1 MTIAVMWRVFFSSF
15 VFLIASISTVSA
27 ATLDVEIVGIASDSG
42 DVHVALYNDPAGF
55 PKSQGMLI
63 ETEAPIK
70 NGIALATFKNLT
82 PGRYAIAIYHDENDN
97 NKFDQGLF
105 GIPLEDF
112 GFSNDVTVFLSP
124 PEFEDAAFDV
134 LEIGTRIRIHLNR

>member
-1 MTIAVMWRVFFSSF
+1 MTVAIMWRTLFTSF
-15 VFLIASISTVSA
+15 IFLIASICAASA
-27 ATLDVEIVGIASDSG
+27 LTLDVEIVGVANDSG

-55 PKSQGMLI
+55 PKSQGMMI

-70 NGIALATFKNLT
+70 NGVARATFKGLT
-82 PGRYAIAIYHDENDN
+82 AGQYAIAIYHDENGS

-112 GFSNDVTVFLSP
+112 GFSNDVTVFLSA

-134 LEIGTRIRIHLNR
+134 LESGTKIRIHLNR